1 LIQEFKST
9 TVCDFCS
16 SEAPVWRYPAGSFKD
31 QHGSMSVSDW
41 LACEE
46 CHRLIED
53 GDREALAG
61 RVILTPTVKAGL
73 AAGIMDETFAKDYA
87 RGLHDGFFEHRR
99 GPARRISV

>member
-1 LIQEFKST
+1 
-9 TVCDFCS
+9 
-16 SEAPVWRYPAGSFKD
+16 
-31 QHGSMSVSDW
+31 MSVSDW

-73 AAGIMDETFAKDYA
+73 AAGIMDETFAKHYA
-87 RGLHDGFFEHRR
+87 RGLHDGFFDNRR